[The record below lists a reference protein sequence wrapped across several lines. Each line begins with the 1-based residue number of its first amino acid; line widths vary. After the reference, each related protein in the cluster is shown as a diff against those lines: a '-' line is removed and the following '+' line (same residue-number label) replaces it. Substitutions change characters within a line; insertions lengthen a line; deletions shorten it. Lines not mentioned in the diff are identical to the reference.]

1 MNSETETG
9 EWEWLCPLCGLL
21 ISLRIVVDAPLTTAS
36 GWRYSTTEMI
46 QHMKR
51 HERGEV

>member
-21 ISLRIVVDAPLTTAS
+21 ISLQVYINSPARDY
-36 GWRYSTTEMI
+36 GWRYSSTEMI

-51 HERGEV
+51 HEQGEI